1 MLILAG
7 GLGFLQAFGY
17 LAGCFRCFLGTRLPG
32 GGRRFSCSLFASN
45 FASGGWWAAF
55 PGFVLAGIGVLI
67 LLPDA
72 LDDIGGAMFL
82 GAIGLSFWA
91 VYLTGRDR
99 WWAIIPGGV
108 LFTLAA
114 VSALPEQWLGGADSG
129 GVFFLGL
136 AADLLAG
143 GAPGQDELGLLAG
156 RGAGC
161 FRSLPVLPIA
171 DLPAVV
177 PCRSSVDRRGCV
189 HYLALTSISNSWY
202 LTGNQKTAAR

>member
-1 MLILAG
+1 MKRFDPRIIIGTLLILAG
-7 GLGFLQAFGY
+7 GLGFLQAFGFLEDASDIFWGIVF
-17 LAGCFRCFLGTRLPG
+17 LAAGAVFL
-32 GGRRFSCSLFASN
+32 FLFAGS

-72 LDDIGGAMFL
+72 LDSIGGAIFL

-108 LFTLAA
+108 LFTLAI
-114 VSALPEQWLGGADSG
+114 VSALPEQLFGGVDTG

-136 AADLLAG
+136 ALTFLLVALLANMRWAFWPA
-143 GAPGQDELGLLAG
+143 GALGVFGFFLFFQSQINLFSYVAAG
-156 RGAGC
+156 ALILIGAYIILRTL
-161 FRSLPVLPIA
+161 RS
-171 DLPAVV
+171 
-177 PCRSSVDRRGCV
+177 
-189 HYLALTSISNSWY
+189 
-202 LTGNQKTAAR
+202 